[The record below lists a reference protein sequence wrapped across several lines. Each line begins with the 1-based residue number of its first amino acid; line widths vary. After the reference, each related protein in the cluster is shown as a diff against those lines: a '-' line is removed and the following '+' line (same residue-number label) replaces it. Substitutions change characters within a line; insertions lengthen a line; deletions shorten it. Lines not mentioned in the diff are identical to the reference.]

1 MKILDFITGIG
12 YGHAIREAALLDYL
26 KKKNSKFIIASYGNA
41 LDYFEKKFPTIDILG
56 PKFPE
61 KSGKL
66 GILKTMFI
74 NLKLPYSHIS
84 NYFKLQTTL
93 KVFKPDII
101 LTDFEPIALY
111 MAKDLP
117 HFLIFN
123 FDPENYKEFI
133 KNKKNKFKSQI
144 KYIDWVYNKAK
155 KINCPIIIP
164 SLLGEKKS
172 KDFHYVNPIVREIPT
187 ASEKILLRKLK
198 LDKQPIIIMLG
209 GSHFGDDL
217 LHQIISS
224 IKDVDEE
231 FLIFGYKLHGKKH
244 KNITFM
250 PFKEN
255 FLEYL
260 KVSKGIITMAG
271 HNTLSECV
279 VLKKPSLIFP
289 IPNSLEQLL
298 NAFEM
303 KKNNLGI
310 VNDSENLSKQE
321 IKSSIEEFL
330 NNLNNLQKNLDKLN
344 VKSNGAEQV
353 YNIIKEK
360 SKLK

>member
-12 YGHAIREAALLDYL
+12 YGHTIRQTALLNFL
-26 KKKNSKFIIASYGNA
+26 KKKNSKFVIATYGNS
-41 LDYFEKKFPTIDILG
+41 LDYFEKKLPTIDIKG

-74 NLKLPYSHIS
+74 NLKLPYYYLS
-84 NYFKLQTTL
+84 NYKKLQTTL

-111 MAKDLP
+111 LDNTLP

-123 FDPENYKEFI
+123 FDPEIYKEFI
-133 KNKKNKFKSQI
+133 KNKKNKFKPQK

-164 SLLGEKKS
+164 SLLGQKKS
-172 KDFHYVNPIVREIPT
+172 KDFNYINPIIREIPT

-198 LDKQPIIIMLG
+198 LNKSPIIIMLG
-209 GSHFGDDL
+209 GSHFGDEL
-217 LHQIISS
+217 LKKIISI
-224 IKDVDEE
+224 IKDIDEE

-271 HNTLSECV
+271 HGSLSECV
-279 VLKKPSLIFP
+279 ILKKPSLIFP
-289 IPNSLEQLL
+289 IQNSLEQLL

-303 KKNNLGI
+303 KKNNLAMI
-310 VNDSENLSKQE
+310 NDSKNPSKGE

-330 NNLNNLQKNLDKLN
+330 NNLKNLQKNLDKLN

-353 YNIIKEK
+353 YNIIKEN
-360 SKLK
+360 S